1 MLKLV
6 AGAIALA
13 AAEGGGGGIL
23 SVDSTLVWGT
33 LVVFALFAFILGK
46 FAWGPLLKIVDE
58 REKTIREQVD
68 SAQLAAAEAKDL
80 LVQHQELLRGAGL
93 TIIGGAAGIG
103 RLAAAAMEG
112 IARQPNA
119 AGDIR
124 GAMIVAAGLI
134 EGVTFFSLI
143 VTILLAIK

>member
-1 MLKLV
+1 MDSN
-6 AGAIALA
+6 ALA
-13 AAEGGGGGIL
+13 H
-23 SVDSTLVWGT
+23 
-33 LVVFALFAFILGK
+33 
-46 FAWGPLLKIVDE
+46 
-58 REKTIREQVD
+58 
-68 SAQLAAAEAKDL
+68 LAAGI
-80 LVQHQELLRGAGL
+80 GAAL

-103 RLAAAAMEG
+103 RLAASAMEG

-134 EGVTFFSLI
+134 EGVTFFALV

>member
-1 MLKLV
+1 MDPKIMAYFA
-6 AGAIALA
+6 AGIGA
-13 AAEGGGGGIL
+13 A
-23 SVDSTLVWGT
+23 
-33 LVVFALFAFILGK
+33 
-46 FAWGPLLKIVDE
+46 
-58 REKTIREQVD
+58 
-68 SAQLAAAEAKDL
+68 
-80 LVQHQELLRGAGL
+80 L

-124 GAMIVAAGLI
+124 GAMVLAAGLI

-143 VTILLAIK
+143 VCIVLAIK

>member
-1 MLKLV
+1 MNDYEIVDTNVDNIGGCSFCGYKD
-6 AGAIALA
+6 GKN
-13 AAEGGGGGIL
+13 EGHRRI
-23 SVDSTLVWGT
+23 STLRRPG
-33 LVVFALFAFILGK
+33 FA
-46 FAWGPLLKIVDE
+46 
-58 REKTIREQVD
+58 
-68 SAQLAAAEAKDL
+68 
-80 LVQHQELLRGAGL
+80 
-93 TIIGGAAGIG
+93 G

-134 EGVTFFSLI
+134 EGATFFALI